1 MQQVRRA
8 RIAGT
13 GMCVPDRVV
22 TNHDLAKIMDTT
34 DEWIQQR
41 SGIVERRHVSEGE
54 TPSDLAVIAAKKAM
68 KAADVKVE
76 DIDLLLVTTLSPE
89 HYFPGTSSFVQRKL
103 GMGTTP
109 AMDIRAQCSGFLYG
123 LSTANALIASGQYKR
138 ILMVSVEV
146 HSRALD
152 FTDRGRDVAVLF
164 GDGAGA
170 LVVEASPSKEHG
182 IMNVVLHAEGEHAEK
197 LWVEYP
203 SMARSTHLSAD
214 IVNEG
219 GAYPKMDG
227 KFVFK
232 NAVVRLPQ
240 VVLETLE
247 PLYLKP
253 DDVDLFLFHQANLR
267 INEFVAQSFSLKAEK
282 TPFNINRFGN
292 CSSASIPMLL
302 DEMITTGRVK
312 SGDLMCMAAF
322 GSGFTWGGAL
332 IRWG

>member
-22 TNHDLAKIMDTT
+22 TNHDLAKIMDTS

-54 TPSDLAVIAAKKAM
+54 SPSDLAVGAAKKALQS
-68 KAADVKVE
+68 AGCKVD

-123 LSTANALIASGQYKR
+123 LSTANALVASRQYQR
-138 ILMVSVEV
+138 ILLVSVEV

-170 LVVEASPSKEHG
+170 MVIEASPSEEHG

-203 SMARSTHLSAD
+203 SMARETHLSPE
-214 IVNEG
+214 IVNDG

-232 NAVVRLPQ
+232 HAVVRLPQ
-240 VVLETLE
+240 VVQETLT
-247 PLYLKP
+247 PLHLKP
-253 DDVDLFLFHQANLR
+253 NDIDLFLFHQANLR
-267 INEFVAQSFSLKAEK
+267 INEYVAQAFSLESARV
-282 TPFNINRFGN
+282 PFNINRYGN

-312 SGDLMCMAAF
+312 SGDLLCMAAF
-322 GSGFTWGGAL
+322 GSGFTWGGAV

>member
-1 MQQVRRA
+1 MQEIRRA

-22 TNHDLAKIMDTT
+22 TNHDLAKIIDTS

-41 SGIVERRHVSEGE
+41 SGIVERRHVDEGQ
-54 TPSDLAVIAAKKAM
+54 TPSDLAVNAARKAM
-68 KAADVKVE
+68 QAANVDVK
-76 DIDLLLVTTLSPE
+76 DIDLLLVSTLSPE
-89 HYFPGTSSFVQRKL
+89 HYFPGTCSFVQRKL

-109 AMDIRAQCSGFLYG
+109 SLDLRAQCSGFLYG
-123 LSTANALIASGQYKR
+123 LSVANAMISSGQYKR
-138 ILMVSVEV
+138 ILLIGVEV

-170 LVVEASPSKEHG
+170 VVLEASNSSEHG
-182 IMNVVLHAEGEHAEK
+182 IVNVILHSEGEHAEK

-203 SMARSTHLSAD
+203 TSARSPYITPSL
-214 IVNEG
+214 VEEG
-219 GAYPKMDG
+219 GASPKMDG

-240 VVLETLE
+240 VVLETLA
-247 PLYLKP
+247 PLYLNP
-253 DDVDLFLFHQANLR
+253 EDVDMFLFHQANLR
-267 INEFVAQSFSLKAEK
+267 INEFVAQGFGLSPEK
-282 TPFNINRFGN
+282 TPFNINKYGN

-302 DEMITTGRVK
+302 DEMVRTNRIK
-312 SGDLMCMAAF
+312 SGDLVCLAAF

-332 IRWG
+332 IRW

>member
-22 TNHDLAKIMDTT
+22 TNHDLAKIMDTS

-41 SGIVERRHVSEGE
+41 SGIVERRHVSDGE
-54 TPSDLAVIAAKKAM
+54 SPSDLAVVAAKKAM
-68 KAADVKVE
+68 QSAAVKVG

-103 GMGTTP
+103 GMATTP

-138 ILMVSVEV
+138 ILLVGVEV

-152 FTDRGRDVAVLF
+152 FTNRGRDVAVLF

-170 LVVEASPSKEHG
+170 MVIEASPSQEHG

-203 SMARSTHLSAD
+203 SMARSTHLSPD
-214 IVNEG
+214 IVNDG
-219 GAYPKMDG
+219 GAYPRMDG

-247 PLYLKP
+247 PFHLKP
-253 DDVDLFLFHQANLR
+253 NDIDLFLFHQANLR
-267 INEFVAQSFSLKAEK
+267 INEYVAQAFDLRSEQV
-282 TPFNINRFGN
+282 PFNINRFGN

-302 DEMITTGRVK
+302 DEMVTTGRVK
-312 SGDLMCMAAF
+312 SGDLLCMAAF